1 MRVAAILGL
10 LLVIALV
17 SLSSYLRL
25 EHSGIGCTPWPG
37 CYGNIGAQESDP
49 SVVNAYERL
58 LVEALQPMSWARPL
72 HRLVA
77 SVLGV
82 LVLALLGAAVMRKR
96 DRTVLTLLLAL
107 TVFLAW
113 LGIYSQGLHSKAV
126 VMGNLVG
133 GFTMLGLFGWLVF
146 KFGRVVASQERQ
158 NINGWVVAAL
168 TVTCIQIFLGGLTS
182 ANFAATAC
190 TTLPSCF
197 GHWIPGPEL
206 ALAFDLSATLEVNDA
221 GFVSGGAERAAIH
234 MMHRLFAAFTLIVV
248 LIAVATTNRTER
260 ASRVAGLFAAGVV
273 VAEVAIGMTAVVA
286 NIPIAIAV
294 AHNWLAGLLLLGL
307 LYLLANTPSRRM

>member
-1 MRVAAILGL
+1 
-10 LLVIALV
+10 
-17 SLSSYLRL
+17 
-25 EHSGIGCTPWPG
+25 
-37 CYGNIGAQESDP
+37 
-49 SVVNAYERL
+49 VNAYERL
-58 LVEALQPMSWARPL
+58 LVEAHQPLSWARPL
-72 HRLVA
+72 HRLIA

-82 LVLALLGAAVMRKR
+82 LVLVLLGAAVMRKR

-126 VMGNLVG
+126 VMGNLGG

-146 KFGRVVASQERQ
+146 KFRRGAASEEKQR
-158 NINGWVVAAL
+158 INGWVVAAL
-168 TVTCIQIFLGGLTS
+168 IATCIQIFLGGLTS

-197 GHWIPGPEL
+197 GHWVPGPEL
-206 ALAFDLSATLEVNDA
+206 AHAFDLSTALEVNDA

-248 LIAVATTNRTER
+248 LIAVAMTNRKER
-260 ASRVAGLFAAGVV
+260 ASRVAGVFATSVV
-273 VAEVAIGMTAVVA
+273 VAEVAIGITAVVA
-286 NIPIAIAV
+286 NIPIAIAI
-294 AHNWLAGLLLLGL
+294 AHNWLAGLLLLSL
-307 LYLLANTPSRRM
+307 LYLLANTPSKKIQV